1 MHEAGLHGNPEG
13 PFFALTVTLGR
24 WPGTRTLTFAF
35 GCFCA

>member
-1 MHEAGLHGNPEG
+1 MKPGSTETPEEL
-13 PFFALTVTLGR
+13 FFALTVTLGR